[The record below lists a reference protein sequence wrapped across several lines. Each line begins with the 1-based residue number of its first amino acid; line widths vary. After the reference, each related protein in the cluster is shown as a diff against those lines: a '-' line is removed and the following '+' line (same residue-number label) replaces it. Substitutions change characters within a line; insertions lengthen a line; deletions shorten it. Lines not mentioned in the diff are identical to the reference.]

1 MADKKPTQVDSD
13 NEIIKGV
20 FAENDELLFTMRKLF
35 FGAEITIE
43 EKQLIKNTFQN
54 KAVVDV
60 FQRKLYS
67 KENYGTEIGH
77 VSDFWLGA
85 ETQIFGASRDTIH
98 QAVRAKETILESF
111 EKAIALLSNPD
122 GERVDVNKM
131 KMSLEADPLAVGL
144 LVRIL
149 YMKAIESALH
159 SVKTIAGLK
168 SETVEETTKRLL
180 KDSSK

>member
-1 MADKKPTQVDSD
+1 MAEKKPTQADSD

-35 FGAEITIE
+35 FGAELTAG
-43 EKQLIKNTFQN
+43 EKELIKNTFKD
-54 KAVVDV
+54 KAIVDV

-67 KENYGTEIGH
+67 KENYSTEIGH
-77 VSDFWLGA
+77 VSDFWIGA
-85 ETQIFGASRDTIH
+85 ETQIFGSSRDTIY
-98 QAVRAKETILESF
+98 QTIKSKEMILENF
-111 EKAIALLSNPD
+111 EKALALLSNPD
-122 GERVDVNKM
+122 GERADISTM
-131 KMSLEADPLAVGL
+131 KMSLEADPLGVGL

-159 SVKTIAGLK
+159 NVKTIGGLK
-168 SETVEETTKRLL
+168 TETVEETMKRLL